1 MEIAM
6 DKAFK
11 ELKRKYRTGEAL
23 EEIRSVIRYDLG
35 KQKKTRLKIAGVANS
50 GSLLHN
56 DISKKHAEKL
66 AVELKARAKKIGS
79 EANERF
85 RFVTILQSLVNPTI
99 ASVSI
104 EVERLEAQFDTIF
117 GEEGLWSRGTIEL
130 ELINLSILERI
141 SKARNVEARKLNVLN
156 SIGDKEDYFGLLIPA
171 SKSDTK
177 VLVHAHVVVDF
188 GKDHEATK
196 LKIDNKIDVSGYW
209 NQPFQKE
216 IKSLFRN
223 KAVAKNLSHI
233 ASYVTKGGND
243 QLRYNAGFGRDLA
256 EDLEAK
262 IWRAGLGRK
271 DKGGETIEDER
282 GLTVQEV
289 KALDEL
295 YVWLME
301 RRKDKRGYIISTS
314 GR

>member
-1 MEIAM
+1 M

-11 ELKRKYRTGEAL
+11 ELKKKYESGEAL
-23 EEIRSVIRYDLG
+23 KEIRGEIRYDLG
-35 KQKKTRLKIAGVANS
+35 KHKKTRLKIAGVEKS

-56 DISKKHAEKL
+56 DINNKHAEKL
-66 AVELKARAKKIGS
+66 ALELQARANKVGS
-79 EANERF
+79 EANQRF

-99 ASVSI
+99 ESI
-104 EVERLEAQFDTIF
+104 SREVEALEAQFQTVF
-117 GEEGLWSRGTIEL
+117 GEEGLWSRGAIEL

-141 SKARNVEARKLNVLN
+141 SEARDDEVRKLNVLN
-156 SIGDKEDYFGLLIPA
+156 SIGETEDYLGLLIPA

-177 VLVHAHVVVDF
+177 VLVHTHVVVDF
-188 GKDHEATK
+188 GKDHQKKEDA
-196 LKIDNKIDVSGYW
+196 IRNKIKRLEYW
-209 NQPFQKE
+209 RNPYQLE
-216 IKSLFRN
+216 IKSLFKN
-223 KAVAKNLSHI
+223 KLVAKNLRHI
-233 ASYVTKGGND
+233 ASYVTKGGNNE
-243 QLRYNAGFGRDLA
+243 LRYKAGFGRDLA

-262 IWRAGLGRK
+262 IWRSGLGRK

-295 YVWLME
+295 YGWIME

>member
-1 MEIAM
+1 MENAM

-11 ELKRKYRTGEAL
+11 ELKRKHKTGEAL
-23 EEIRSVIRYDLG
+23 SEIRSQIRYNLG
-35 KQKKTRLKIAGVANS
+35 KHKKTKLKIAGVGSS
-50 GSLLHN
+50 GSLLHEAVN
-56 DISKKHAEKL
+56 EKHAEKL
-66 AVELKARAKKIGS
+66 ALELQARAKKIGPS
-79 EANERF
+79 ANQRF
-85 RFVTILQSLVNPTI
+85 RFVTILQALVNPSI
-99 ASVSI
+99 ESVSK
-104 EVERLEAQFDTIF
+104 EVERLETQFKAIF
-117 GEEGLWSRGTIEL
+117 EEEGLWSRGAIEL

-141 SKARNVEARKLNVLN
+141 SKARDDEARKLNVLN
-156 SIGDKEDYFGLLIPA
+156 SIGETEDYLGLLIPA

-188 GKDHEATK
+188 GTEHEATE
-196 LKIDNKIDVSGYW
+196 LKIDKKIDRFGYW
-209 NQPFQKE
+209 NQPYQKE
-216 IKSLFRN
+216 IKGLFKN
-223 KAVAKNLSHI
+223 KAVAKNLKYI

-262 IWRAGLGRK
+262 IWREGLGRK
-271 DKGGETIEDER
+271 DKGGESVEDER

-295 YVWLME
+295 YVWIME

>member
-1 MEIAM
+1 M

-11 ELKRKYRTGEAL
+11 ELKRKFKTGEAL

-85 RFVTILQSLVNPTI
+85 RFATILQSLVNPTI
-99 ASVSI
+99 DSVST
-104 EVERLEAQFDTIF
+104 EVERIEAQFDAIF

-130 ELINLSILERI
+130 ELINLSILKRI
-141 SKARNVEARKLNVLN
+141 SKARNDEARKLNVLN
-156 SIGDKEDYFGLLIPA
+156 SIGDTKDYFGLLIPA

-177 VLVHAHVVVDF
+177 VLVHAHVVIDF
-188 GKDHEATK
+188 GKDHKKKEDE
-196 LKIDNKIDVSGYW
+196 IRNKIDHLGYW
-209 NQPFQKE
+209 NKPYQKE
-216 IKSLFRN
+216 IDPLYRK
-223 KAVAKNLSHI
+223 KTVAKNLSHI

-295 YVWLME
+295 YVWLMK

>member
-1 MEIAM
+1 M

-11 ELKRKYRTGEAL
+11 ELKRKSKSGEAL
-23 EEIRSVIRYDLG
+23 KEILADIRFDLG
-35 KQKKTRLKIAGVANS
+35 KHKKTRLKIAGVEKS

-56 DISKKHAEKL
+56 NINKKHAEKL
-66 AVELKARAKKIGS
+66 AVELQARAKKIGIT
-79 EANERF
+79 ANERF
-85 RFVTILQSLVNPTI
+85 RFVTILQALVNPSI
-99 ASVSI
+99 ESVSKH
-104 EVERLEAQFDTIF
+104 VEALEAQFEAVF
-117 GEEGLWSRGTIEL
+117 SEEGIWSRGAIEL

-141 SKARNVEARKLNVLN
+141 SKARDDEARKLNVLN
-156 SIGDKEDYFGLLIPA
+156 SIGETEDYLGLLIPA
-171 SKSDTK
+171 SKSVTK

-188 GKDHEATK
+188 GKEHQQKEDGIRYLIKRE
-196 LKIDNKIDVSGYW
+196 GYW
-209 NQPFQKE
+209 NKPYQLQ
-216 IKSLFRN
+216 IGGLFKN
-223 KAVAKNLSHI
+223 KAVAKNLKHI

-262 IWRAGLGRK
+262 IWREGLGRK

-289 KALDEL
+289 RTLDEL
-295 YVWLME
+295 YVWLMK
-301 RRKDKRGYIISTS
+301 RRKDKRGYLIGGS

>member
-1 MEIAM
+1 M
-6 DKAFK
+6 DKSFL
-11 ELKRKYRTGEAL
+11 ELKRKSKSGEAL
-23 EEIRSVIRYDLG
+23 REILGDIRYDLG
-35 KQKKTRLKIAGVANS
+35 KHKKTRLQIAGVEKS

-66 AVELKARAKKIGS
+66 EIELKARAKKIGS
-79 EANERF
+79 LANQRL
-85 RFVTILQSLVNPTI
+85 RFVTILQALVDPI
-99 ASVSI
+99 IEKVSDH
-104 EVERLEAQFDTIF
+104 VEAMENQFDIAF
-117 GEEGLWSRGTIEL
+117 NEEGLWSRGSIEL

-141 SKARNVEARKLNVLN
+141 SIARNDEARKLNVLH
-156 SIGDKEDYFGLLIPA
+156 SIGETEDYLGLLIPA

-177 VLVHAHVVVDF
+177 VLVHAHIVVDF
-188 GKDHEATK
+188 GSDHQNTEELVRKKIKRLK
-196 LKIDNKIDVSGYW
+196 LW
-209 NQPFQKE
+209 
-216 IKSLFRN
+216 N
-223 KAVAKNLSHI
+223 KAYQLQIGNLFKNKPVAKNLKHI

-262 IWRAGLGRK
+262 IWRSGLGRK

-289 KALDEL
+289 RALDEL
-295 YVWLME
+295 YVWLMK
-301 RRKDKRGYIISTS
+301 RRKDKRGYLIGNR

>member
-1 MEIAM
+1 M
-6 DKAFK
+6 DKAFR
-11 ELKRKYRTGEAL
+11 ELKKKYKSGEAL
-23 EEIRSVIRYDLG
+23 KEIRGEIRYDLG
-35 KQKKTRLKIAGVANS
+35 KHKKTRLKIAGVETS

-56 DISKKHAEKL
+56 DINKKHAEKL
-66 AVELKARAKKIGS
+66 ALELQARAKKIGS

-85 RFVTILQSLVNPTI
+85 RFVTILQALINPTI
-99 ASVSI
+99 ESVSR
-104 EVERLEAQFDTIF
+104 EAEALEAQFATIF
-117 GEEGLWSRGTIEL
+117 GEEGLWSRGAIEL
-130 ELINLSILERI
+130 ELINLPILERI
-141 SKARNVEARKLNVLN
+141 SKARDDEARKLNVLN
-156 SIGDKEDYFGLLIPA
+156 SIGETEDYLGLLIPA

-188 GKDHEATK
+188 GKDHKKKEDE
-196 LKIDNKIDVSGYW
+196 IRNKIDRLGYW
-209 NQPFQKE
+209 NKPYQLQ
-216 IKSLFRN
+216 IGGLFKK
-223 KAVAKNLSHI
+223 KAVAKNLRHI

-243 QLRYNAGFGRDLA
+243 ELRYNAGFGRDLA

-295 YVWLME
+295 YVWIME